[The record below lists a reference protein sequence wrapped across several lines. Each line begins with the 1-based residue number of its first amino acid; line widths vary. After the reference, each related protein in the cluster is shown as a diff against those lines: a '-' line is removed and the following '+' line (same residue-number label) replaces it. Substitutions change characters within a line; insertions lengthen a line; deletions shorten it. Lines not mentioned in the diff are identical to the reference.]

1 MDKRKL
7 GTDILNVAG
16 FPKTL
21 AEAELLVNE
30 FALNNQALQ
39 EELDEFVLEND
50 RLKLQ
55 LEQKKTQ
62 LALVEEKKAET
73 ELEMKKQIKFLLEH
87 YLRAKEMHDTSN
99 LPLAFAQN
107 RDASIPEF

>member
-1 MDKRKL
+1 
-7 GTDILNVAG
+7 
-16 FPKTL
+16 
-21 AEAELLVNE
+21 
-30 FALNNQALQ
+30 
-39 EELDEFVLEND
+39 LDTYVLEND

-87 YLRAKEMHDTSN
+87 YLRAKEMQETV
-99 LPLAFAQN
+99 PLAGFHK
-107 RDASIPEF
+107 DAHVPEF